1 MNTRISRIGLHVTRG
16 QVIGASLLGLLLAA
30 GIASAGHYARP
41 LLAGPALTQLVI
53 TRRLEH
59 VPPQAVQDA
68 VRSALGSGFFTTH
81 VDAVRSAVAALPW
94 VASVAVRRSW
104 PHTLYV
110 EVTEEQPV
118 VRWNGNGLMD
128 AGGRVF
134 VHSDDSAWA
143 RLPVLN
149 GPDGSEA
156 DLLAEYRT
164 FAALLAPHALVLRQ
178 LTVDARGDASLQLG
192 NGLEVRLGRE
202 NAELRLERFV
212 SVALPTLAAQLPG
225 VAYVD
230 MRYTNG
236 FAVGFSPT
244 CQWHVGH
251 RERRAMDGAAGQ
263 RTTDGSQACNAPCVA
278 ATQPIAVGADGKR
291 RGRGEKQSF
300 ERAAKDGSTG
310 LITMDGSQSC
320 SAPCAAV
327 GPGSM
332 GGSPGTCAT
341 TNEVRPNG

>member
-16 QVIGASLLGLLLAA
+16 QVIGGGLLGLLLAA
-30 GIASAGHYARP
+30 GIASTVHYASP

-53 TRRLEH
+53 TGRLEH
-59 VPPQAVQDA
+59 VPPLAVQGA

-81 VDAVRSAVAALPW
+81 VDAVRTAVAALPW
-94 VASVAVRRSW
+94 VASAAVRRSW
-104 PHTLYV
+104 PHTLFV

-118 VRWNGNGLMD
+118 VRWNGSGLMD

-134 VHSDDSAWA
+134 VHSDDAAWA
-143 RLPVLN
+143 QLPVLN
-149 GPDGSEA
+149 GPQGSEA

-164 FAALLAPHALVLRQ
+164 FVALLAPHALVLRQ
-178 LTVDARGDASLQLG
+178 LSVDARGDANLRLD

-212 SVALPTLAAQLPG
+212 SVALPTLASQLPN

-236 FAVGFSPT
+236 FAVGFCGSAGGTPAT
-244 CQWHVGH
+244 TNARQ
-251 RERRAMDGAAGQ
+251 ERRAGAAAM
-263 RTTDGSQACNAPCVA
+263 DGSQVCSPPCVA
-278 ATQPIAVGADGKR
+278 AGL
-291 RGRGEKQSF
+291 
-300 ERAAKDGSTG
+300 GS
-310 LITMDGSQSC
+310 S
-320 SAPCAAV
+320 
-327 GPGSM
+327 

>member
-1 MNTRISRIGLHVTRG
+1 MNTRISRIGLHVTRA
-16 QVIGASLLGLLLAA
+16 QVIGGSLLGLLLAA
-30 GIASAGHYARP
+30 GIASAVHYTPP

-53 TRRLEH
+53 TGRLAH
-59 VPPQAVQDA
+59 VPPQAVQGA

-81 VDAVRSAVAALPW
+81 VDAVRNAVAALPW
-94 VASVAVRRSW
+94 VASAAVRRSW

-134 VHSDDSAWA
+134 VHSDDSAWVQ
-143 RLPVLN
+143 LPVLN
-149 GPDGSEA
+149 GPQGSEA
-156 DLLAEYRT
+156 DLLAEYYT

-212 SVALPTLAAQLPG
+212 SVSLPTLASQLAS

-236 FAVGFSPT
+236 FAVGYCGRAGGTLATANTRP
-244 CQWHVGH
+244 GN
-251 RERRAMDGAAGQ
+251 RAGDAAMDGSPGPLTQQDAERSGAAGQ
-263 RTTDGSQACNAPCVA
+263 RITDGSQ
-278 ATQPIAVGADGKR
+278 
-291 RGRGEKQSF
+291 
-300 ERAAKDGSTG
+300 
-310 LITMDGSQSC
+310 
-320 SAPCAAV
+320 PCAPV
-327 GPGSM
+327 
-332 GGSPGTCAT
+332 T
-341 TNEVRPNG
+341 EVKPNG

>member
-156 DLLAEYRT
+156 DLLAEYHT

-244 CQWHVGH
+244 CQWHVSH
-251 RERRAMDGAAGQ
+251 RERRA
-263 RTTDGSQACNAPCVA
+263 TDGLQGAC
-278 ATQPIAVGADGKR
+278 
-291 RGRGEKQSF
+291 
-300 ERAAKDGSTG
+300 
-310 LITMDGSQSC
+310 
-320 SAPCAAV
+320 
-327 GPGSM
+327 
-332 GGSPGTCAT
+332 T
-341 TNEVRPNG
+341 TNTEVQPHG